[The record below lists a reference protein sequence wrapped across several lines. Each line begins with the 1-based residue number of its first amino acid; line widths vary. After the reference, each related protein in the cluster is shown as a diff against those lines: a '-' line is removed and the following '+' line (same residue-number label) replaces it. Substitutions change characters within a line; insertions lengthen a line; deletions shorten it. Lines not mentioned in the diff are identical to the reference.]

1 MAQELREGDGKSGIA
16 RAGKRKWGYDPAQ
29 VDAFLERAHA
39 LYDSEGMNLT
49 QHDIQNVSFDLRKN
63 GYVIAQVDAALGRLE
78 RAVVDKQ
85 TTWEIAQ
92 HGRVTWKAKTEKLYH
107 EVQNHA
113 ERNERERFKSGA
125 PKQPSYDKKQVDRL
139 VDQIVDKAAAAL
151 GVDGVT
157 EDDVRSL
164 ADLNADTVNNVIFTQ
179 RKGKRGY
186 DERQVDY
193 FLNACVQLLSR
204 LESYARVADFVSGEP
219 AAPAQTAKNVT
230 VQANGVSP
238 LFASGTQRPATDE
251 RFAPSAAAH
260 DESFDALHQAEQ
272 SLFTAPAPVAP
283 AAPAAAA
290 PIAYAPAPASFD
302 ASTSTNS
309 TNSTNAEQPVSFA
322 PAAYPVHASNESAAK
337 PVSETPSVAPT
348 AAVAAEPP
356 VSAPSAPV
364 SGATAGSAPSFA
376 PAQSSHE
383 SAAPSSTPSV
393 FAEQPVDM
401 VQNDSSLA
409 ALAHMAAVSQELPAV
424 DVPSFAPKMPSL
436 DTPNALKLNEVPGS
450 VSSPAP
456 SALAAQPVNSTAD
469 EAASAAMPVSFAP
482 TSKPDRNTNSIPV
495 RVSDSQ
501 PADSTTSRPAAES
514 SEYVA
519 ASHDTEA
526 AQPSQDKHDSNDSFP
541 LLFPLVGNFD
551 SDIPDLSFPTLNNDD
566 TKKEQ

>member
-164 ADLNADTVNNVIFTQ
+164 ADLNANTVNNVIFTQ
-179 RKGKRGY
+179 RKGKKGY

-219 AAPAQTAKNVT
+219 AAPAQTATNVT
-230 VQANGVSP
+230 VQANGVSS

-251 RFAPSAAAH
+251 RFAPAAVAH

-272 SLFTAPAPVAP
+272 SLFTLRLRLLPQRRPRRHRSP
-283 AAPAAAA
+283 MRRLLHRSMLPQA
-290 PIAYAPAPASFD
+290 PIAPMR
-302 ASTSTNS
+302 NS
-309 TNSTNAEQPVSFA
+309 
-322 PAAYPVHASNESAAK
+322 
-337 PVSETPSVAPT
+337 
-348 AAVAAEPP
+348 
-356 VSAPSAPV
+356 
-364 SGATAGSAPSFA
+364 
-376 PAQSSHE
+376 
-383 SAAPSSTPSV
+383 
-393 FAEQPVDM
+393 
-401 VQNDSSLA
+401 
-409 ALAHMAAVSQELPAV
+409 
-424 DVPSFAPKMPSL
+424 
-436 DTPNALKLNEVPGS
+436 
-450 VSSPAP
+450 
-456 SALAAQPVNSTAD
+456 
-469 EAASAAMPVSFAP
+469 
-482 TSKPDRNTNSIPV
+482 R
-495 RVSDSQ
+495 
-501 PADSTTSRPAAES
+501 
-514 SEYVA
+514 
-519 ASHDTEA
+519 
-526 AQPSQDKHDSNDSFP
+526 FP
-541 LLFPLVGNFD
+541 LLPQHTWCMRPTSLRRSPSPRRLPWLLPQLLRLSLPSVPRPRRFPV
-551 SDIPDLSFPTLNNDD
+551 
-566 TKKEQ
+566 

>member
-164 ADLNADTVNNVIFTQ
+164 DDLNADTVNNVSFTQ

-219 AAPAQTAKNVT
+219 AAPAQTATNVT

-450 VSSPAP
+450 FSSPAP
-456 SALAAQPVNSTAD
+456 SAPAAQPVNSTAD
-469 EAASAAMPVSFAP
+469 EAASAAMSVSFAP

-495 RVSDSQ
+495 RIFDSQ

>member
-164 ADLNADTVNNVIFTQ
+164 ADLNANTVNNVIFTQ
-179 RKGKRGY
+179 RKGKKGY

-219 AAPAQTAKNVT
+219 AAPAQTATNVT
-230 VQANGVSP
+230 VQANGVSL

-251 RFAPSAAAH
+251 RFAPAAVAH

-283 AAPAAAA
+283 ATPAAAA

-309 TNSTNAEQPVSFA
+309 TNAEQPVSFA
-322 PAAYPVHASNESAAK
+322 PAAYLVHASNESAAK

-348 AAVAAEPP
+348 AVAAAEPP

-364 SGATAGSAPSFA
+364 SGVTAGSVPSFA
-376 PAQSSHE
+376 PAQAAHE
-383 SAAPSSTPSV
+383 PAAPSSTPSV

-424 DVPSFAPKMPSL
+424 DAPSFAPKMPSL
-436 DTPNALKLNEVPGS
+436 DAPNALKLNEVPGS

-456 SALAAQPVNSTAD
+456 SAPAVQPVNSTAD

-501 PADSTTSRPAAES
+501 PADSTISRPAAES

-526 AQPSQDKHDSNDSFP
+526 AQPSQDKHDSSDSFP
-541 LLFPLVGNFD
+541 LLFPLGGNFD

>member
-164 ADLNADTVNNVIFTQ
+164 ADLNANTVNNVIFTQ
-179 RKGKRGY
+179 RKGKKGY

-219 AAPAQTAKNVT
+219 AAPAQTATNVT

-251 RFAPSAAAH
+251 RFAPAA
-260 DESFDALHQAEQ
+260 
-272 SLFTAPAPVAP
+272 VAP

-290 PIAYAPAPASFD
+290 PIAYASAPASFD
-302 ASTSTNS
+302 ASTS

-348 AAVAAEPP
+348 AVAAAEPP

-364 SGATAGSAPSFA
+364 SGVTAGSVPSFA
-376 PAQSSHE
+376 PAQAAHE
-383 SAAPSSTPSV
+383 PAAPSSTPSV

-424 DVPSFAPKMPSL
+424 DAPSFAPKMPSL
-436 DTPNALKLNEVPGS
+436 DAPNALKLNEVPGS

-456 SALAAQPVNSTAD
+456 SAPAVQPVNSTAD

-501 PADSTTSRPAAES
+501 PADSTISRPAAES

-526 AQPSQDKHDSNDSFP
+526 AQPSQDKHDSSDSFP
-541 LLFPLVGNFD
+541 LLFPLGGNFD

>member
-456 SALAAQPVNSTAD
+456 SAPAAQPVNSTAD

-501 PADSTTSRPAAES
+501 PADSTTSRPATES

>member
-164 ADLNADTVNNVIFTQ
+164 ADLNANTVNNVIFTQ
-179 RKGKRGY
+179 RKGKKGY

-219 AAPAQTAKNVT
+219 AAPAQTATNVT

-251 RFAPSAAAH
+251 RFAPAAVAH

-283 AAPAAAA
+283 ATPAAAA
-290 PIAYAPAPASFD
+290 PISYAPAPASFD

-309 TNSTNAEQPVSFA
+309 TNAEQPVSFA
-322 PAAYPVHASNESAAK
+322 PAAYLVHASNESAAK
-337 PVSETPSVAPT
+337 PVSETPS
-348 AAVAAEPP
+348 
-356 VSAPSAPV
+356 
-364 SGATAGSAPSFA
+364 
-376 PAQSSHE
+376 
-383 SAAPSSTPSV
+383 
-393 FAEQPVDM
+393 VDM

-424 DVPSFAPKMPSL
+424 DAPSFAPKMPSL
-436 DTPNALKLNEVPGS
+436 DAPNALKLNEVPGS

-456 SALAAQPVNSTAD
+456 SAPAVQPVNSTAD

-501 PADSTTSRPAAES
+501 PADSTISRPAAES

-526 AQPSQDKHDSNDSFP
+526 AQPSQDKHDSSDSFP
-541 LLFPLVGNFD
+541 LLFPLGGNFD